1 MERFENICGR
11 KIIVLQNIVKNV
23 KYPRESMPFKDGT
36 HYEYIWNID
45 SIWNKFIVQQ
55 RTEYNIMGVT
65 TCDEISFSL
74 SL

>member
-11 KIIVLQNIVKNV
+11 KIIALQNIVKNV
-23 KYPRESMPFKDGT
+23 KYPRESMPFKDRT
-36 HYEYIWNID
+36 HCEYIWNID
-45 SIWNKFIVQQ
+45 SIWNKFIVHQ